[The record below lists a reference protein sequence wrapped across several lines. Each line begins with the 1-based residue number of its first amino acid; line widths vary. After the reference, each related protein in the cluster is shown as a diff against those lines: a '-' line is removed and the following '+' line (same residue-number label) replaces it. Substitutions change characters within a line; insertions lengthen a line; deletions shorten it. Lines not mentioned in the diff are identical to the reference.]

1 MATLKQECYIT
12 KEGLEELKQELE
24 DLTKNQ
30 RPDIINAIKEARAL
44 GDLSENAEYHA
55 AKERQGQVESRI
67 KELEY
72 LIENATIIEEG
83 SSKEVRVGSKVE
95 IEYIDDDE
103 VEEYKIVGSTEA
115 DPFENKISNESPI
128 AKVIMGKKVGDI
140 VDVES
145 PNGSYKIKITAII
158 KLEDKI

>member
-1 MATLKQECYIT
+1 MAT
-12 KEGLEELKQELE
+12 LKQELE

-95 IEYIDDDE
+95 IKYIDDDE

-128 AKVIMGKKVGDI
+128 GKAIMNKKVGDI
-140 VDVES
+140 ISVES
-145 PNGSYKIKITAII
+145 PNGSYKIKITAI
-158 KLEDKI
+158 K

>member
-95 IEYIDDDE
+95 IKYIDDDE

-145 PNGSYKIKITAII
+145 PNGSYKIKITAI
-158 KLEDKI
+158 K

>member
-12 KEGLEELKQELE
+12 KEGLEELKLELE
-24 DLTKNQ
+24 NLTKVE
-30 RPDIINAIKEARAL
+30 RPNIINAIKEARAL

-55 AKERQGQVESRI
+55 AKEQQGQVESRI

-83 SSKEVRVGSKVE
+83 TSNEVRVGSTVE
-95 IEYIDDDE
+95 IKYVDDDE
-103 VEEYKIVGSTEA
+103 IEVYKIVGSTEA

-128 AKVIMGKKVGDI
+128 AKVIMGKSVGDK

-145 PNGSYKIKITAII
+145 PNGNYQIEIISIK
-158 KLEDKI
+158 